1 MSEKRYTVDEF
12 RIILMEYQDYEREN
26 KHLQE
31 IIDTLSHNYDELEKE
46 NQELKNGEAM
56 QEFERRLLNLINI
69 NKETIDENREL
80 KKEISKLKETL
91 NLVADA
97 HSFTKEEYVKDILRH
112 AIYGL
117 DTVAGESANAFHDY
131 MILSTFFKEHYK
143 EHWDND

>member
-1 MSEKRYTVDEF
+1 MTEKRYTVDEF

-46 NQELKNGEAM
+46 NLQLKNGEAL
-56 QEFERRLLNLINI
+56 QEYERRLINLINI

-80 KKEISKLKETL
+80 KKEISKLNEL
-91 NLVADA
+91 IRLIADA
-97 HSFTKEEYVKDILRH
+97 HSFTKEESVKDILRH
-112 AIYGL
+112 AIYGI

-143 EHWDND
+143 EHWDNE